1 MSSVG
6 FSFIKTLVLKLL
18 DRETLREI
26 FEYVISEYRVD
37 QDTNSFIN
45 FIYYILS
52 DIKSN
57 FLNKE
62 KNNISEWRKII
73 RKNRDFIPDSFL
85 EIENNFSE
93 IIDIIRKKED
103 AINILIKL
111 IETRNTIVENWKNEG
126 LIDESEEVLELPK
139 TIFEDI
145 SFDETDLNIFFG
157 LSYSDIKVL
166 VSRPF
171 TKEKLDELK
180 RNIRITLDKWRY
192 VFGISDLYEKVE
204 EFKIKFETS
213 KYETVSEFVKEFEEF
228 VLSLKIIFAEL
239 EKDLKETGNSKV
251 KKLKRSGFLIVD
263 DETSDQII
271 SEFISEQYT
280 VYKTGKVF
288 IDGRI
293 NGFEAG
299 QLYLYAAPPNHGKSL
314 LMLNTVKWIIE
325 NNLHQFDEN
334 DGILFVTLED
344 NKLSLTRR
352 ILTVF
357 GNYNFFQINDFY
369 SSLNALIS
377 YAKEFRPEL
386 YKKTVSDVK
395 KILSEL
401 RKKSIN
407 NITKGKIHF
416 VVRDASNSKDKYSV
430 IDLIKDIETL
440 KTEFGINIK
449 IVVIDYLNEM
459 RSTKHYSDT
468 YKEHGEISRE
478 LRKFANA
485 YMIPVIT
492 ATQLRREYEEPDK
505 ELSTTA
511 MGDSVEKNRTANYI
525 IMFRR
530 TDKFTTNIDSDSGA
544 DDGKKKKRKT
554 RNILTSEKYLN
565 YTEVNSR
572 LIDSNLISKKLTEI
586 MVENDIPYF
595 SIPRYQ
601 KWLEKIKKSVE
612 NSNFTILSED
622 NDMDEELFK
631 DTEEDEFE
639 IMFGGNNDENEIDT
653 KDNPNSQTSAPIHP
667 FVTKPDSFVYTEIV
681 TPVEYKI
688 TKAKDMLASISSVYE
703 YLTKYVE
710 VNEENK
716 KIANLENQSVKFRNF
731 EMNVRDLIYEFGNS
745 YILFSK
751 YNYQYYDLVDLQKI
765 ENDLFDGF
773 NKFVELHKLLTDE
786 NRLPILKYFKQD
798 YEKVK

>member
-1 MSSVG
+1 MNSVG

-37 QDTNSFIN
+37 QDTNSFVN

-57 FLNKE
+57 FLDKE
-62 KNNISEWRKII
+62 RNNVAEWRKII

-85 EIENNFSE
+85 EIENSFSE
-93 IIDIIRKKED
+93 IIDIIRKKEE
-103 AINILIKL
+103 AISILIKL
-111 IETRNTIVENWKNEG
+111 IETRNTIIENWRNEG
-126 LIDESEEVLELPK
+126 LIDDTEDVLELPK
-139 TIFEDI
+139 TIYEDI
-145 SFDETDLNIFFG
+145 SFNETDLNIYFG
-157 LSYSDIKVL
+157 LSYSDIKTI

-171 TKEKLDELK
+171 VKEKLDELR
-180 RNIRITLDKWRY
+180 RNIRLTLDKWRY
-192 VFGISDLYEKVE
+192 VFGISELYEKIE
-204 EFKIKFETS
+204 EFKVKFETT
-213 KYETVSEFVKEFEEF
+213 KYETISEFVKEFDEF
-228 VLSLKIIFAEL
+228 VLSLKILFAEL
-239 EKDLKETGNSKV
+239 EKELKETGSSKI
-251 KKLKRSGFLIVD
+251 KKLKKSGFLIVD

-280 VYKTGKVF
+280 VYKSGKLF

-293 NGFEAG
+293 GGFEAG

-386 YKKTVSDVK
+386 YKKTVNDVK
-395 KILSEL
+395 EILSEL

-407 NITKGKIHF
+407 NVTKGKIHF
-416 VVRDASNSKDKYSV
+416 VIRDASNSKDKYSV
-430 IDLIKDIETL
+430 IDLMKDIETL

-449 IVVIDYLNEM
+449 VVVIDYLNEM

-468 YKEHGEISRE
+468 YKEHGEIARE

-530 TDKFTTNIDSDSGA
+530 TDKFTSEFENEDGSEN
-544 DDGKKKKRKT
+544 GKKKRRKT
-554 RNILTSEKYLN
+554 RNILTSEKYLR
-565 YTEVNSR
+565 YVELDTELINTR
-572 LIDSNLISKKLTEI
+572 LISQSLSKI
-586 MVENDIPYF
+586 MQENDISYF
-595 SIPRYQ
+595 SIPKYQ
-601 KWLEKIKKSVE
+601 KWIEKIKKHRE
-612 NSNFTILSED
+612 NSEFGFLSETKD
-622 NDMDEELFK
+622 LSVDIIEEL
-631 DTEEDEFE
+631 DNTVDNEFE
-639 IMFGGNNDENEIDT
+639 IFEPENIDTNDESEN
-653 KDNPNSQTSAPIHP
+653 TSVTPIHP
-667 FVTKPDSFVYTEIV
+667 FLSKSDILIYKEII

-710 VNEENK
+710 MDEENEK
-716 KIANLENQSVKFRNF
+716 YVNIEKQTAIFRNLE
-731 EMNVRDLIYEFGNS
+731 MNIRDLIYEFGNS

-751 YNYQYYDLVDLQKI
+751 YNYRYYDLIELQKI
-765 ENDLFDGF
+765 ENDLLEGF
-773 NKFVELHKLLTDE
+773 NKFVELYKLITDE
-786 NRLPILKYFKQD
+786 NRLPILKYLKKDF
-798 YEKVK
+798 ERVS